1 MKGKRIIPPVIL
13 LLVWQLLCATSVIPA
28 FKLPSP
34 VQVVSGLMDL
44 IGTGM
49 PPGRLLHMHIYYSLQ
64 RVLWGYSLAVVTAVP
79 LGLLMGWSGT
89 VRTMLEPLVEIIR
102 PIPPLAWIPL
112 SILWFGIGIKSAA
125 FIIFLGAFFPIL
137 LSMITGVRSIEPVLI
152 EAARMLN
159 ADRRFIFLHVLVPGA
174 MPSILTGM
182 RIGIG
187 IGWMSLVAAEFA
199 GVKQGYGLGYMI
211 MTARDIQRSDEIIA
225 GMLVIGAIGLGID
238 ACLQM
243 VEKHLVSWR

>member
-1 MKGKRIIPPVIL
+1 MKGKRIIPPLVL
-13 LLVWQLLCATSVIPA
+13 LLAWQLLSATGVIPA

-34 VQVVSGLMDL
+34 VQVAAGLMDL
-44 IGTGM
+44 LTTGM
-49 PPGRLLHMHIYYSLQ
+49 PPGHPLHLHIMHSLQ
-64 RVLWGYSLAVVTAVP
+64 RVLWGYALALAIAIP

-89 VRTMLEPLVEIIR
+89 VRGIFEPLVELIR

-137 LSMITGVRSIEPVLI
+137 LSTINGVRGIEPVLI

-159 ADRRFIFLHVLVPGA
+159 ANRRFIFLNVLVPGA

-187 IGWMSLVAAEFA
+187 IGWMSLVAAEFT

-211 MTARDIQRSDEIIA
+211 ITARDIQRSDEIIA

-238 ACLQM
+238 ACLQR
-243 VEKHLVSWR
+243 VERHLVRWH